1 LLMRMIIISIERIK
15 VNTKTIPSSKGNDMA
30 SEYHAQVLKSESISP
45 CMRRLTL
52 HGDALKAFPPNQE
65 SGYVKMLFGPG
76 SSKVVLRSFTIRAF
90 DEQRSQLTLD
100 IVDHGDKGVAAQWL
114 SQCQPGDDV
123 IVRGPGEKKL
133 VNPKADWF
141 FLAGDMTAL
150 PAIAVNLEALPDD
163 ATGYAIIQINTE
175 DDKQLIGAPKG
186 VELHWLVNN
195 EPEDSTKLMNAV
207 RQKPWLDG
215 TPYPWFA
222 GEFETMRQV
231 RRYFRDEK
239 SIDRKQ
245 MYISSYWKHGDTDEG
260 MKRAKRRDTDA

>member
-1 LLMRMIIISIERIK
+1 
-15 VNTKTIPSSKGNDMA
+15 MA
-30 SEYHAQVLKSESISP
+30 SEYHVQVLKTESISP
-45 CMRRLTL
+45 HMRRLAL
-52 HGDALKAFPPNQE
+52 YGEALKSFPPNEQ
-65 SGYVKMLFGPG
+65 SGYVKMLFTLTDHP
-76 SSKVVLRSFTIRAF
+76 KVVLRSFTIRAF
-90 DEQRSQLTLD
+90 DEQQSQLTLD
-100 IVDHGDKGVAAQWL
+100 IVDHGDKGVAAKWL

-133 VNPKADWF
+133 ANPDADWF

-163 ATGYAIIQINTE
+163 AKGHAIIQIHAE
-175 DDKQLIGAPKG
+175 EDKQLIGAPKG
-186 VELHWLVNN
+186 VQLQWLINN
-195 EPEDSTKLMNAV
+195 EPEDSTKLMHAI
-207 RQKPWLDG
+207 RQKQWLSG

-239 SIDRKQ
+239 KIDRKQ

-260 MKRAKRRDTDA
+260 MKQAKRRDPDE